1 MIKNF
6 FNKLKLILNNKSI
19 MKKIGITFLIL
30 FIYKVFSFIPVPLLQ
45 VDAITSV
52 INQSSFFDFLDTFSG
67 GALGRFSIMALGI
80 SPYITAS
87 IVVQILQMDII
98 PLFKEWGEQG
108 EAGKR
113 KVNKVTR
120 YLAMILAFFNAL
132 AIILGLS
139 SSLGNE
145 LQLGVDPSVMVY
157 IYMALVVTTGTAI
170 ILWLSDNVTRH
181 GVGNGSSMIIAAG
194 ILTSVPTAMLKVWNQ
209 YITNGTGTK
218 SVILYIVIMLL
229 YVAVILGVTY
239 MQIATRKIPV
249 QYANRQQKT
258 ESNIPIKLNSAGVMP
273 VIFASTLMSIP
284 STIAGF
290 MSASTSSGWGYW
302 VDQICNYSNTIGFIV
317 YIALIYVFSFFYSFL
332 TIDPEK
338 IADNLSKQNAF
349 VPGVRPGE
357 DTHDFVARVL
367 FKVTL
372 IGATYLAILSAIPI
386 ITTKIFSLD
395 SSVTIGGTSLLIV
408 VGVAVET
415 LKQIE
420 TEAVGT
426 TYKGFS
432 K

>member
-1 MIKNF
+1 MVKNF
-6 FNKLKLILNNKSI
+6 LNKVKLILNNKTI
-19 MKKIGITFLIL
+19 MKRIGLTFLIL

-45 VDAITSV
+45 VDAITTL
-52 INQSSFFDFLDTFSG
+52 INESSFFDFLDTFSG

-87 IVVQILQMDII
+87 IVIQILQMDIV

-108 EAGKR
+108 EEGKR
-113 KVNKVTR
+113 KANKFTR
-120 YLAMILAFFNAL
+120 YVAMILAFFNAL

-145 LQLGVDPSVMVY
+145 LQLGVEPSVMVY
-157 IYMALVVTTGTAI
+157 IYMALVVTAGTAI
-170 ILWLSDNVTRH
+170 ILWLSDIITRQ
-181 GVGNGSSMIIAAG
+181 GVGNGSSMIISAG
-194 ILTSVPTAMLKVWNQ
+194 ILTSVPTAMIKVWDQ
-209 YITNGTGTK
+209 FITNGEGAK
-218 SVILYIVIMLL
+218 STITYIVVMLL
-229 YVAVILGVTY
+229 YIGVIVGVTY

-273 VIFASTLMSIP
+273 VIFASTIMSIP
-284 STIAGF
+284 MTIAGL
-290 MSASTSSGWGYW
+290 MSSDTTSGAGYW
-302 VDQICNYSNTIGFIV
+302 IDQIFNSSNVIGFIV
-317 YIALIYVFSFFYSFL
+317 YIVLIYVFTFFYSFL

-349 VPGVRPGE
+349 VPGVRPGD
-357 DTHDFVARVL
+357 DTHDFIARVL

-372 IGATYLAILSAIPI
+372 IGGTYLAILSAIPI
-386 ITTKIFSLD
+386 LTTKFFNLHP
-395 SSVTIGGTSLLIV
+395 SVSIGGTSLLIV

-420 TEAVGT
+420 TDAVGT

-432 K
+432 R